1 MSSNRHLSLLKWL
14 FIEEMRFYEQF
25 SRRSLIGFSVL
36 MFLLSSTLLYSMYAL
51 GGSVSLVV
59 YTSQIFLTLAGLQI
73 ATVAFVLGDQEF
85 GIFEGKQ
92 FIIENTQYDPLSHRS
107 VYSLAIFKDLVFYG
121 VLFVIPVLLSL
132 FTVVAI
138 IDFALL
144 VTGGVSLLVSSVLL
158 FLLVGMFSLAL
169 VTVLQAAQ
177 RVKWW
182 LLDRASRVE
191 KAGFV
196 GVFSL
201 SVVSVSVLAVYAFI
215 PGYDPSGTILE
226 SALNGIV
233 IGYSSIVVALSLFI
247 EPFTYIHS
255 DNHLPIL
262 GLSVSIIIGFV
273 FSILISNPSTA
284 RHETKAVISYT
295 ALKRLPFIE
304 GTAVGRKTLIDVIRS
319 TGGLWKVVFSL
330 GFVFVFSISMYE
342 MLRSSF
348 GFSPDPALFFAA
360 LVSIYPYL
368 VWSWSTSISSPES
381 YQRYPVALSE
391 VLRQKATIVIYLSL
405 IGSSLLYFVLLGL
418 TTEVSVLLDPYVM
431 TFGVYEITNLTILLG
446 YSLLVVLNL
455 YTVCVTVY
463 FTGFDTDAVLL
474 DWNTLVKFSVVLMLP
489 FLLVIIGSFYHPNI
503 PEFPLTITLFYSI
516 TGYGAYYLF
525 EKKATNTLG

>member
-14 FIEEMRFYEQF
+14 FIEEMRFYEKF
-25 SRRSLIGFSVL
+25 SHRSLVGFSVL
-36 MFLLSSTLLYSMYAL
+36 MFVLSSTLLYSMYAL
-51 GGSVSLVV
+51 GGNVSLVV
-59 YTSQIFLTLAGLQI
+59 YTSQIFLILAGLQI
-73 ATVAFVLGDQEF
+73 ATVAFVLGDQGF

-92 FIIENTQYDPLSHRS
+92 FIIENTRYDPLPHRS

-132 FTVVAI
+132 FTVVAV
-138 IDFALL
+138 IDLDLL
-144 VTGGVSLLVSSVLL
+144 VSGGVSLLVSSVLL

-169 VTVLQAAQ
+169 VTVLQAVQ

-191 KAGFV
+191 KVVFA
-196 GVFSL
+196 GVFLL
-201 SVVSVSVLAVYAFI
+201 SVTIASVLAVYALI
-215 PGYDPSGTILE
+215 PGYDPSGTVLE
-226 SALNGIV
+226 STLNV
-233 IGYSSIVVALSLFI
+233 LVVGYSSTVVALSLFTT
-247 EPFTYIHS
+247 PFTYIHP
-255 DNHLPIL
+255 DNHLSIV
-262 GLSVSIIIGFV
+262 GVSLCIFTGFI
-273 FSILISNPSTA
+273 FSIFTSKPSTA
-284 RHETKAVISYT
+284 RHETKAIISYT

-304 GTAVGRKTLIDVIRS
+304 TTAVGRKTLVDVIRS

-330 GFVFVFSISMYE
+330 GFVFVFSIAMYE

-360 LVSIYPYL
+360 LISIYPYL
-368 VWSWSTSISSPES
+368 VWSWSTSISSAES

-391 VLRQKATIVIYLSL
+391 VLREKATVVIYLSL
-405 IGSSLLYFVLLGL
+405 IGSSVLYFTLLGL
-418 TTEVSVLLDPYVM
+418 TTEVSVFLDPYVM
-431 TFGVYEITNLTILLG
+431 TFGAYRITNLTILLG
-446 YSLLVVLNL
+446 YSLLVLLNL
-455 YTVCVTVY
+455 YAVCVTVY

-474 DWNTLVKFSVVLMLP
+474 YWSTLMKFSMVLMLP

-503 PEFPLTITLFYSI
+503 PEFPLTVTLFYSI

-525 EKKATNTLG
+525 EKKVTNTLG